1 LGCSQQIDLV
11 GGHLWRNPMK
21 RDSFLNVVQ
30 KHVRTGTKLCKDL
43 KVSLA
48 DRKRIFVSLE

>member
-1 LGCSQQIDLV
+1 
-11 GGHLWRNPMK
+11 MK

-30 KHVRTGTKLCKDL
+30 KHVRTGTQLCKDL